1 MKSADLVGDRIPKPE
16 ALVCVFDSDNKPLPH
31 IFKADAEFLWRVG
44 WGEWIGSG
52 SRQHLRLTPS
62 APLRL
67 LTGDSRKTTAR
78 VHAQGGA
85 RTSYAAGQLLPGL
98 TRHKLPKS

>member
-1 MKSADLVGDRIPKPE
+1 MSVRTSNGDCIPKLTIP
-16 ALVCVFDSDNKPLPH
+16 VCDDANRPLPH
-31 IFKADAEFLWRVG
+31 ISLADAEFLWRVG

-52 SRQHLRLTPS
+52 SRQHLRLTSS

-67 LTGDSRKTTAR
+67 MAGDSRRTTAR
-78 VHAQGGA
+78 EHAAGGTRA
-85 RTSYAAGQLLPGL
+85 NYAAGQLLPGL